1 MSTLTTFPLFPTL
14 PIEIRLKI
22 WSIALSHPRMLTI
35 KCNKE
40 PYQPF
45 KPRAVVSWTSDSPPP
60 SLLSVNRETRYEA
73 LALYAPYFRTLF
85 APNRIYIRWELDVV
99 RFADGVIMYLGDKER
114 GLIQRM
120 VLETKDCGY
129 FGHYNMEILM
139 GMERLRELDVW
150 AQNGEAYRWERT
162 AGRDYV
168 NILVTDFEEAREM
181 RKGWRCP
188 RVRIFGESG
197 NVARVIEGGA
207 LIEGWTE
214 ETAHLFEQVEE

>member
-1 MSTLTTFPLFPTL
+1 MSTLATFHLFPTL

-22 WSIALSHPRMLTI
+22 WSIALLHPRILTI

-40 PYQPF
+40 PYQRY

-60 SLLSVNRETRYEA
+60 PLLSVNRETRYEA

-85 APNRIYIRWELDVV
+85 SPKCIYVNWKVDKV
-99 RFADGVIMYLGDKER
+99 RFADGVIMYLGDTER
-114 GLIQRM
+114 ALIETM

-139 GMERLRELDVW
+139 GMGRLKELDIW
-150 AQNGEAYRWERT
+150 ARKGENYSWERS
-162 AGRDYV
+162 AVRDYV
-168 NILVTDFEEAREM
+168 NMLVIDFEGAREM
-181 RKGWRCP
+181 HKGWRCP

-197 NVARVIEGGA
+197 EVASVVEGGA
-207 LIEGWTE
+207 WIEGWTE
-214 ETAHLFEQVEE
+214 ETAHLFEVDE